1 MDTTTVAHP
10 PTPDTRELRALALY
24 RERRQDI
31 VLIGRDTYEVPSQS
45 GTRVYEVVYGGEVE
59 TCTCPD
65 FVYRN
70 LSCVHLLAVGAC
82 RARRRGQSARRTP
95 DHELIRLDAAAH
107 PERLPSEHEA
117 AARRIAGRTYVE
129 DLRRI
134 SPAANA
140 ALSRDLEDEEM
151 GL

>member
-1 MDTTTVAHP
+1 MDTISLPNATT
-10 PTPDTRELRALALY
+10 TDTRQSRALALY

-31 VLIGRDTYEVPSQS
+31 VVIGRDRYEVPSQD

-70 LSCVHLLAVGAC
+70 VSCVHLLALGAC
-82 RARRRGQSARRTP
+82 RAKRRGQSRVP

-107 PERLPSEHEA
+107 PDRLPSEHEA
-117 AARRIAGRTYVE
+117 AARSIAGETYRD
-129 DLRRI
+129 DLARI
-134 SPAANA
+134 SPAAQA
-140 ALSRDLEDEEM
+140 ALSRDLEDGDL

>member
-1 MDTTTVAHP
+1 MTVATSVP
-10 PTPDTRELRALALY
+10 KAPRPDTRQSRALALY

-31 VLIGRDTYEVPSQS
+31 VLIGRDRYEVPSQD

-59 TCTCPD
+59 TCACPD

-70 LSCVHLLAVGAC
+70 VSCVHLLAVGAC
-82 RARRRGQSARRTP
+82 RARRRGQSRVP

-107 PERLPSEHEA
+107 PDRLLSEHEA
-117 AARRIAGRTYVE
+117 AARSIVGRTYRR
-129 DLRRI
+129 DLSRI
-134 SPAANA
+134 SPAAMA
-140 ALSRDLEDEEM
+140 ALSRDLEAEDL

>member
-1 MDTTTVAHP
+1 MDTTTLAHP

-59 TCTCPD
+59 TCACPD

-82 RARRRGQSARRTP
+82 RARRRGQSARHLP
-95 DHELIRLDAAAH
+95 EHEKIRRDAAAH
-107 PERLPSEHEA
+107 PDRLPSEHEA
-117 AARRIAGRTYVE
+117 AARSIAGRTYVE
-129 DLRRI
+129 DLSRI
-134 SPAANA
+134 SPAANL
-140 ALSRDLEDEEM
+140 ALSRDLEAEEM

>member
-1 MDTTTVAHP
+1 VDTTTIPEAP
-10 PTPDTRELRALALY
+10 RGDTREVRALRLY

-31 VLIGRDTYEVPSQS
+31 VLIGRDTYEVPSQD

-59 TCTCPD
+59 TCACPD

-70 LSCVHLLAVGAC
+70 LSCVHQLAVGAC
-82 RARRRGQSARRTP
+82 RAKRRGQSARHLP
-95 DHELIRLDAAAH
+95 DHERIRLEAAAH
-107 PERLPSEHEA
+107 PERTLAEHVA
-117 AARRIAGRTYVE
+117 AAMAIAGRTYVE

-134 SPAANA
+134 SPAANV
-140 ALSRDLEDEEM
+140 ALSLELQDEER

>member
-1 MDTTTVAHP
+1 MDTTSV
-10 PTPDTRELRALALY
+10 PTTPRPNTRESRALTLY

-31 VLIGRDTYEVPSQS
+31 VLIGRDTFEVPSQD

-70 LSCVHLLAVGAC
+70 VSCIHLLAVGAC
-82 RARRRGQSARRTP
+82 RARRRGQSRVP
-95 DHELIRLDAAAH
+95 DHELIRRDARRHEA
-107 PERLPSEHEA
+107 RSYREHVA
-117 AARRIAGRTYVE
+117 AARSIAGRTYVE
-129 DLRRI
+129 DLKRI

-140 ALSRDLEDEEM
+140 ALSSELEDEEM